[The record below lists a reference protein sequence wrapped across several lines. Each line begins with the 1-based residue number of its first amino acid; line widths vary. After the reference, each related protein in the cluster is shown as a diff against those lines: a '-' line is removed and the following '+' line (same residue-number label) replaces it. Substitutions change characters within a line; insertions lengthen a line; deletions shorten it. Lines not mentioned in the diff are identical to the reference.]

1 MKCTLQGKR
10 DQTSMFTKP
19 HTLWKIGAWAVL
31 FLSACAKPVSWE
43 NDLHVPVL
51 DDRVRWSDVIPDSL
65 YEASTDGSV
74 GHFVLTDTLD
84 GWNWDDWVALPDTVI
99 VERFDGEDQLNN
111 GLIVVE
117 DLEVFGYSEELDFEL
132 PGTEGMEL
140 TEASLLSGT
149 MYLDVK
155 HSLEGDVFLDYEL
168 PGVTF
173 DGAPLMLSM
182 LLTPATPTEAGS
194 GFAEVDLTGAHF
206 DFTGMTGLETNAL
219 VVSVS
224 AVSGPV
230 TSEQEFYLV
239 EATDSVV
246 ISLGFLGAN
255 VGSLAGYFGTLTE
268 GTTGIVD
275 LLDTVPLPEPVV
287 DMEGAEASL
296 NFSNTVAADFRL
308 HLDTVQFDQSLVNGD
323 FIGSHDIPRAAWVND
338 QPVPSVWRLDLGNGS
353 NFFDLLETFPQRLYT
368 SGRLTLNPFG
378 AGGFLLDRWNLDFL
392 PSLWYEVRV
401 PINLGVNG
409 VVLRDT
415 FNLEGLDEFPR
426 FEGHLHLDFENTFP
440 ADLTTTV
447 DFQLLDGGVH
457 QDTLVLPAGSIGQG
471 LVGKGTM
478 SIPVN
483 ADMLLPG
490 GELRV
495 EVTVNSMGPQPFTG
509 TESLRVQ
516 GRLEGTQIIEIQ

>member
-1 MKCTLQGKR
+1 MT
-10 DQTSMFTKP
+10 TKTNIP
-19 HTLWKIGAWAVL
+19 LIGAWVVL
-31 FLSACAKPVSWE
+31 LLSACANPVSWE

-51 DDRVRWSDVIPDSL
+51 DDRIRWSDVIPDSL

-111 GLIVVE
+111 GLVVVE

-132 PGTEGMEL
+132 PGTEGMAL
-140 TEASLLSGT
+140 TEAALLSGT
-149 MYLDVK
+149 MFLDVK

-173 DGAPLMLSM
+173 DGVPLSLSM
-182 LLTPATPTEAGS
+182 QLTPATATEAGS

-206 DFTGMTGLETNAL
+206 DFTGLNGLETNAL
-219 VVSVS
+219 AVSVS

-230 TSEQEFYLV
+230 STEQGFYLV

-246 ISLGFLGAN
+246 ISLGFLQAN
-255 VGSLAGYFGTLTE
+255 VTELAGYFGTLTE
-268 GTTGIVD
+268 GTTGEVS

-308 HLDTVQFDQSLVNGD
+308 HLDTVQFDQTLVNGD
-323 FIGSHDIPRAAWVND
+323 FIASHDIPRAAWVNGE
-338 QPVPSVWRLDLGNGS
+338 PVPSVWRLDLGTGS
-353 NFFDLLETFPQRLYT
+353 NFFDLLETFPKRLYT

-378 AGGFLLDRWNLDFL
+378 SNGFLLDRWKYDFL
-392 PSLWYEVRV
+392 PTLWYEVRV

-415 FNLEGLDEFPR
+415 FALEGLDEFPK

-440 ADLTTTV
+440 AELTSII

-457 QDTLVLPAGSIGQG
+457 QDTLLLPAGSIGQG
-471 LVGKGTM
+471 VVGEGTL
-478 SIPVN
+478 SIPIN
-483 ADMLLPG
+483 EDMLLPG

-495 EVTVNSMGPQPFTG
+495 EVMVNSMGPQPFTG

-516 GRLEGTQIIEIQ
+516 GRLEGTQIIEVQ